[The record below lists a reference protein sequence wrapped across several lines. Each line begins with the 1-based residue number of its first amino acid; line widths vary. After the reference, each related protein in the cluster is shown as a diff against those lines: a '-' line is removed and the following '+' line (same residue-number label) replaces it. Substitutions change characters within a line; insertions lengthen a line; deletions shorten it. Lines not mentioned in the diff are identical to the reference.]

1 MKKITILMNSAQ
13 MLQIH
18 EVESHKEE
26 FYSKLFNSLMN
37 KMEKQPI
44 LFDYI
49 YESVKTNMFDLVDL
63 TLQKEE
69 FIRLVN
75 LESLE
80 NEFNYSLNDYLSCL
94 NTHI

>member
-1 MKKITILMNSAQ
+1 MKKIAILMNTAQ

-18 EVESHKEE
+18 DVENYKNE
-26 FYSKLFNSLMN
+26 FYSKLFDSLMN
-37 KMEKQPI
+37 KMENKVI

-63 TLQKEE
+63 QLQKEE

-80 NEFNYSLNDYLSCL
+80 NEFNYSLNEYLSCL
-94 NTHI
+94 NTII

>member
-1 MKKITILMNSAQ
+1 MKKIAILMNTAQ

-18 EVESHKEE
+18 DVESHKNE
-26 FYSKLFNSLMN
+26 FYSKLFDSLMN
-37 KMEKQPI
+37 KMENKVI
-44 LFDYI
+44 LFDYV

-63 TLQKEE
+63 QLQKEE

-80 NEFNYSLNDYLSCL
+80 NEFNYSLNEYLSCL
-94 NTHI
+94 NTII